1 MRIAVTTTDGK
12 KVDQHF
18 GKATRFDVYDVEGDK
33 MELVESREM
42 ISYCDCDKAAST
54 DSAHSFS
61 SDRFSVV
68 KEKLQDVDRLYTV
81 QIGDTPKAQLE
92 IIGIAVQNCTCEVI
106 KIPGCSG
113 KCK

>member
-1 MRIAVTTTDGK
+1 MRIAVTTSNGE

-33 MELVESREM
+33 MKLVETREVE
-42 ISYCDCDKAAST
+42 SYCKSGE
-54 DSAHSFS
+54 SNPVHKFS

-68 KEKLQDVDRLYTV
+68 KEKLQDCDKLYTV
-81 QIGDTPKAQLE
+81 QIGEKPKEQFD
-92 IIGIAVQNCTCEVI
+92 IIGIAVQTCTCEVN